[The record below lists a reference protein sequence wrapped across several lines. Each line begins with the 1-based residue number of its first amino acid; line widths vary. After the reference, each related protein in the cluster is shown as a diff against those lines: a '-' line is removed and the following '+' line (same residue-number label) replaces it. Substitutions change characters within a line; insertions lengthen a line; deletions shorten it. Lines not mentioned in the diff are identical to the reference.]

1 MWNLVTLDGFF
12 EGRKSWD
19 IDWHDSVW
27 GEELERFSVEQSKS
41 IGALLF
47 GRVTYQGMA
56 SFWSKE
62 KGEIAAR
69 FSHLTQPGVSR
80 HLKVLRDARLVN
92 VEVKAQQRI
101 YKLNPEGLAELYE
114 WVAKYQAMW
123 PETLDALER
132 YLNAKVRGKRK
143 RPR

>member
-1 MWNLVTLDGFF
+1 VRTLVTDVFLAISDPTRRAVLDLLASGS
-12 EGRKSWD
+12 RKAGD
-19 IDWHDSVW
+19 
-27 GEELERFSVEQSKS
+27 
-41 IGALLF
+41 
-47 GRVTYQGMA
+47 
-56 SFWSKE
+56 
-62 KGEIAAR
+62 IAAR

-123 PETLDALER
+123 PETLDALEH
-132 YLNAKVRGKRK
+132 YLNAKARGKRK

>member
-1 MWNLVTLDGFF
+1 MRTTVTRDVYFAISDPTRRAVLDLLASGS
-12 EGRKSWD
+12 RK
-19 IDWHDSVW
+19 
-27 GEELERFSVEQSKS
+27 
-41 IGALLF
+41 A
-47 GRVTYQGMA
+47 
-56 SFWSKE
+56 
-62 KGEIAAR
+62 GEIAAR